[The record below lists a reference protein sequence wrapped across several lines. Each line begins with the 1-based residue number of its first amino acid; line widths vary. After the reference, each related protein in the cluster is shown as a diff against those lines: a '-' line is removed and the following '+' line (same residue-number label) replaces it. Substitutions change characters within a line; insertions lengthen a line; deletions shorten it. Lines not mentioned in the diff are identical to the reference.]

1 MPLFPDAPVR
11 LRLSGSVRQR
21 PMSGVAAVAVDADGV
36 VVTPLDA
43 AMQADAPL
51 RIPFDGVDGVTH
63 APDAMGTL
71 TIHLRGGEL
80 LTGTGDPRVAQ
91 VADAILARGRT
102 TPELARAIRALGA
115 RRGGVAQD
123 AFFQPLLEA
132 RRHAVAGG
140 LAALDAFDPA
150 ALRLAFEHRLASLAA
165 ERGAERPPARRA
177 LEARLLDAAEPL
189 FAALLPLA
197 AAADRVRSAAPAES
211 LRHWR
216 GWVQALRTVFDRA
229 DAAWAQLQ
237 EVLDHTPQSLPA
249 AAPPTTLESITRRWI
264 G

>member
-11 LRLSGSVRQR
+11 LRLSGSVRRR
-21 PMSGVAAVAVDADGV
+21 PMSGVASVAVDADGV

-43 AMQADAPL
+43 AMQAAASV
-51 RIPFDGVDGVTH
+51 RIPFDGVDGVSH
-63 APDAMGTL
+63 ATDAAGTL
-71 TIHLRGGEL
+71 TIHLSGGEQ
-80 LTGTGDPRVAQ
+80 LTGAGDPRVAQ
-91 VADAILARGRT
+91 VADAILVRGRT
-102 TPELARAIRALGA
+102 MPELARAIRALGA
-115 RRGGVAQD
+115 RRGGAAQD

-150 ALRLAFEHRLASLAA
+150 ALRLAFEHRLVSLAA
-165 ERGAERPPARRA
+165 ERAAERPPARRA

-189 FAALLPLA
+189 FAALVPLA
-197 AAADRVRSAAPAES
+197 GAADRVRTAPPAEA

-216 GWVQALRTVFDRA
+216 GWVQALRAVFDRA
-229 DAAWAQLQ
+229 DAAWAELQ
-237 EVLDHTPQSLPA
+237 AALEHTPQSLPA

>member
-11 LRLSGSVRQR
+11 LRMSGSVGQR
-21 PMSGVAAVAVDADGV
+21 PMSGVASVAVDADGV

-43 AMQADAPL
+43 ALQADAPM

-63 APDAMGTL
+63 ASDSMGTL
-71 TIHLRGGEL
+71 TIHLRGGGR
-80 LTGTGDPRVAQ
+80 LTGAGDPRVAQ
-91 VADAILARGRT
+91 VADAILVRGRAM
-102 TPELARAIRALGA
+102 PELARAIRALGA
-115 RRGGVAQD
+115 RGGGAAQD
-123 AFFQPLLEA
+123 AFFQPLLDA

-140 LAALDAFDPA
+140 LAAVDAFDPA
-150 ALRLAFEHRLASLAA
+150 ALRVAFEHRLASLAA
-165 ERGAERPPARRA
+165 ERGAERAPARRA

-189 FAALLPLA
+189 FAALPPLSD
-197 AAADRVRSAAPAES
+197 AADRVRSAPPAEA

-216 GWVQALRTVFDRA
+216 GWVQALRAVFDRA
-229 DAAWAQLQ
+229 DAAWAQLRD
-237 EVLDHTPQSLPA
+237 VLQHTPQSLP